1 MNAQETRNSDF
12 GHPYDEKLSEE
23 IKYHAKQ
30 LPMFVSSQLVTF
42 KRLNKE
48 CEVLECIEQ
57 EHDIRGRL
65 TSPTR
70 YRVKG
75 TFGTMLAFEYELINQ

>member
-1 MNAQETRNSDF
+1 MNRQETTASDF
-12 GHPYDEKLSEE
+12 GHPYDEKVSEE
-23 IKYHAKQ
+23 IKYHANQ
-30 LPMFVSSQLVTF
+30 LPMYVEHQIVTF

-57 EHDIRGRL
+57 EEDLSGRL
-65 TSPTR
+65 TSQPR

-75 TFGTMLAFEYELINQ
+75 TFGTMVVNEYELINQ